1 MWPFGSRRLE
11 LDQAPQEI
19 KEKDCAFS
27 GIPYYHP
34 LQGSVLQNPYRSGQ
48 KPTPPSGHTSADV
61 SPDGTTIFE
70 LTLNRSGLTA
80 VGRPR
85 WAWIPQS
92 TGYQPSLFELGLVPW
107 SDDRWTDL
115 CSGHLVVCRPLGVL
129 SELEVGYWQT
139 RFTAILCTRTNR
151 GTHALELRLACR
163 LP

>member
-1 MWPFGSRRLE
+1 MIHSACGRLAQDVWSSTKLHKKLREKCVYHQGSPIRT
-11 LDQAPQEI
+11 
-19 KEKDCAFS
+19 
-27 GIPYYHP
+27 IPS
-34 LQGSVLQNPYRSGQ
+34 GSVLQNLYRSGWNQ
-48 KPTPPSGHTSADV
+48 PPRRTTPAGVP
-61 SPDGTTIFE
+61 PDGTTIFE

-92 TGYQPSLFELGLVPW
+92 TGYQPSLFELGLVLW
-107 SDDRWTDL
+107 SDDHWTDL

-151 GTHALELRLACR
+151 GIHVLELRLA
-163 LP
+163 